1 MLDKSGHTYWMTE
14 SDRSVYNEGFI
25 IKTPYWEY
33 LSKKDSNVLLQNT
46 LVQMHMKNGL
56 NLF

>member
-25 IKTPYWEY
+25 IKPIG
-33 LSKKDSNVLLQNT
+33 NI
-46 LVQMHMKNGL
+46 
-56 NLF
+56 